1 MKKIIETLKKKW
13 LRDTSKTIL
22 LVLIL
27 FAVFLGINV
36 LVQKLDLQDID
47 LSQTRIIHNIRFNC
61 E

>member
-1 MKKIIETLKKKW
+1 VKKIIETLKKKW

-27 FAVFLGINV
+27 FAVFLGINI

-47 LSQTRIIHNIRFNC
+47 LSQTRIIYNI
-61 E
+61 